1 MFYRVILK
9 KIEISAFT
17 GGGHKLGIGGPTAQE
32 VVKDILRWFPQYLV
46 CPHVSISFNV
56 VTIISPIEGEL
67 FCETNENL
75 LTIFS
80 PHL

>member
-9 KIEISAFT
+9 KIEISTFT
-17 GGGHKLGIGGPTAQE
+17 GGHKLDIGGLKIQE

-46 CPHVSISFNV
+46 CLHVSISFNV

-67 FCETNENL
+67 V
-75 LTIFS
+75 S
-80 PHL
+80 